1 MKAMLYADW
10 RSVRRSVKAIL
21 WVVLVMSVA
30 ASAFGGVMV
39 VPFMLTMLSLMFPA
53 TLMNTDHAYGWDKL
67 SLTLPVSRRDVVG
80 SKFTVSLLVN
90 LAAFA
95 LSTVLILIFTTVN
108 RDSSLAENLFSLIAC
123 EAAGL
128 LLMGVQFVLILKFGT
143 ERGRYLLMGVVWVPI
158 ILITVLKNHPAANSL
173 VKAVGGMDS
182 WPVTRLAGFAAGML
196 LLCAATYVLCW
207 NIGNRIYEKREF

>member
-30 ASAFGGVMV
+30 ASAFGV

-95 LSTVLILIFTTVN
+95 LSTVLILIFTAVN
-108 RDSSLAENLFSLIAC
+108 RDSSLAENLLSLIAC

-158 ILITVLKNHPAANSL
+158 ILINVLKNHPAANSL

-182 WPVTRLAGFAAGML
+182 WPVTRLAGFAAGIL
-196 LLCAATYVLCW
+196 LLCAAVYVLCW
-207 NIGNRIYEKREF
+207 HIGNGIYEKREF

>member
-1 MKAMLYADW
+1 
-10 RSVRRSVKAIL
+10 
-21 WVVLVMSVA
+21 
-30 ASAFGGVMV
+30 
-39 VPFMLTMLSLMFPA
+39 MFPA

-95 LSTVLILIFTTVN
+95 LSTVLILIFTAVN
-108 RDSSLAENLFSLIAC
+108 RDSSLAENLLSLIAC

-158 ILITVLKNHPAANSL
+158 ILITVLKNHPAVNSL

-196 LLCAATYVLCW
+196 LLCAAAYVLCW
-207 NIGNRIYEKREF
+207 HIGNRIYEKREF

>member
-67 SLTLPVSRRDVVG
+67 SLTLPVSR
-80 SKFTVSLLVN
+80 LLYPQ
-90 LAAFA
+90 LQKDYMKLLFA
-95 LSTVLILIFTTVN
+95 
-108 RDSSLAENLFSLIAC
+108 
-123 EAAGL
+123 
-128 LLMGVQFVLILKFGT
+128 
-143 ERGRYLLMGVVWVPI
+143 EREEL
-158 ILITVLKNHPAANSL
+158 
-173 VKAVGGMDS
+173 
-182 WPVTRLAGFAAGML
+182 
-196 LLCAATYVLCW
+196 
-207 NIGNRIYEKREF
+207 